1 MEIYTLKSII
11 ILIFSLLFGTVFAS
25 EISYIRYYANEK
37 DFIANVPMKSTN
49 RRGYDHLTAYFNDK
63 NLPVKLEYYMSNGSL
78 RKREIM
84 EYNSDK
90 VLVKK
95 GEVNSE
101 GKFLELVVYSNDEP
115 WSVEFQ
121 KSNSIEKE
129 SVNLVDQRSTFIIP
143 RGEQVTQIIF
153 ETIDGLKYGKIELDY
168 DYLNFLSEER
178 WRKLPSG
185 EIIRKFNYKFDLMS
199 NVTQIWEYGR
209 DNKLVSEV
217 ALDMVPADQLYRTPP
232 PRTGNILDEY
242 DIIQKEIKEKRII
255 TSNNPIIPHS
265 VFDQLVLK
273 SGQSLEV
280 DFVGTNQNGIQFR
293 LSNND
298 GLLTVPFNNVRSLT
312 SRMGDVI
319 YPEAIEFRKSY

>member
-1 MEIYTLKSII
+1 MEVYTLKSII
-11 ILIFSLLFGTVFAS
+11 ILILALVIGTVFAS

-121 KSNSIEKE
+121 KSNSIEAE

-143 RGEQVTQIIF
+143 RGEEVTQIIF

>member
-1 MEIYTLKSII
+1 MTLAI
-11 ILIFSLLFGTVFAS
+11 GTVFAS

-265 VFDQLVLK
+265 IFDQLVLK

-293 LSNND
+293 LTNKD

>member
-1 MEIYTLKSII
+1 MKSII
-11 ILIFSLLFGTVFAS
+11 ILILALVIDTVIAS

-49 RRGYDHLTAYFNDK
+49 RRGYNHLTAYFNDK
-63 NLPVKLEYYMSNGSL
+63 NLPVKLEYFMSNGSL

-143 RGEQVTQIIF
+143 RGEQVTQIVF

-185 EIIRKFNYKFDLMS
+185 EVIRKFNYKFDLMS

>member
-1 MEIYTLKSII
+1 MEVYTLKSII
-11 ILIFSLLFGTVFAS
+11 IFILALIIGTIFAS

-143 RGEQVTQIIF
+143 RGEEVTQIIF

-185 EIIRKFNYKFDLMS
+185 EIIRKFNYKFDLLS

>member
-1 MEIYTLKSII
+1 MEVYTLKSII
-11 ILIFSLLFGTVFAS
+11 ILILALVIGTVFAS

-63 NLPVKLEYYMSNGSL
+63 KLPVKLEYYMSNGSL

-101 GKFLELVVYSNDEP
+101 GEFLELVVYSNDEP

-143 RGEQVTQIIF
+143 RGEEVTQIIF

>member
-1 MEIYTLKSII
+1 MKSII
-11 ILIFSLLFGTVFAS
+11 TLILVLEIGTVFAS

-143 RGEQVTQIIF
+143 RGEEVTQIIF

-185 EIIRKFNYKFDLMS
+185 EIIRRFNYKFDLMS

>member
-1 MEIYTLKSII
+1 MEVYTLKSII
-11 ILIFSLLFGTVFAS
+11 ILILALVIGTVFAS

-143 RGEQVTQIIF
+143 RGEEVTQIIF

-185 EIIRKFNYKFDLMS
+185 EVIRKFNYKFDLMS

>member
-1 MEIYTLKSII
+1 MALVI
-11 ILIFSLLFGTVFAS
+11 GTVFAS

>member
-1 MEIYTLKSII
+1 MEVYTLKSII
-11 ILIFSLLFGTVFAS
+11 ILILALVIGTVFAS

-143 RGEQVTQIIF
+143 RGEEVTQIIF

>member
-1 MEIYTLKSII
+1 MKSII
-11 ILIFSLLFGTVFAS
+11 TLILVLEIGTVFAS

>member
-1 MEIYTLKSII
+1 MALVID
-11 ILIFSLLFGTVFAS
+11 TVFAS

-95 GEVNSE
+95 GEINSE

-143 RGEQVTQIIF
+143 RGEEVTQIIF

-242 DIIQKEIKEKRII
+242 DITQKEIKEKRII

>member
-1 MEIYTLKSII
+1 MKSII
-11 ILIFSLLFGTVFAS
+11 VLILALVIGAVFAS
-25 EISYIRYYANEK
+25 EISYIRYYANEQ

-129 SVNLVDQRSTFIIP
+129 SFNFVDQRSTFIIP
-143 RGEQVTQIIF
+143 RGEEVTQIIF

>member
-1 MEIYTLKSII
+1 MEVYTLKSII
-11 ILIFSLLFGTVFAS
+11 ILILALVIDTVFAS
-25 EISYIRYYANEK
+25 EISYIRYYANEQ

-143 RGEQVTQIIF
+143 RGEEVTQIIF
-153 ETIDGLKYGKIELDY
+153 ETIDGLRYGKIELDY

>member
-1 MEIYTLKSII
+1 
-11 ILIFSLLFGTVFAS
+11 
-25 EISYIRYYANEK
+25 
-37 DFIANVPMKSTN
+37 
-49 RRGYDHLTAYFNDK
+49 
-63 NLPVKLEYYMSNGSL
+63 
-78 RKREIM
+78 
-84 EYNSDK
+84 
-90 VLVKK
+90 VKK
-95 GEVNSE
+95 GEVNSK

-143 RGEQVTQIIF
+143 RGEEVTQIIF